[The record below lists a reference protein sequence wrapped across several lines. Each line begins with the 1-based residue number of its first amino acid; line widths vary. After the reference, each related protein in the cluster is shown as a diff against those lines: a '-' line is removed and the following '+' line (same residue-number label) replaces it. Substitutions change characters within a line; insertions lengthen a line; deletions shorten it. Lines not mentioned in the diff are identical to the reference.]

1 MPDGIITY
9 MINRDGRAA
18 RTVVPED
25 AHKWYEFVYYISCHG
40 ELTLKD
46 EKYEIKP
53 GRYTLIRPHTRHSE
67 RHDENGICLLYTS
80 DAADEL

>member
-40 ELTLKD
+40 
-46 EKYEIKP
+46 
-53 GRYTLIRPHTRHSE
+53 
-67 RHDENGICLLYTS
+67 
-80 DAADEL
+80 